1 MGLFTKAATALT
13 SLTTGMG
20 LTDPLLMRWATQGAG
35 GRDGEDNPSGETVTV
50 QTALQLDTVFAC
62 ARLIAQTIA
71 TLPVMLYQR
80 DGDGQ
85 AIVATRHSLYRVIHD
100 KPNADM
106 TAVEFWTAI
115 VACKLLWGN
124 GYAAITRRADG
135 QVISLDPLRT
145 DRVQV
150 TRQEDGSRT
159 FTYVWNGQ
167 TTVYFE
173 DDIFHLKGFS
183 LDGEEGIS
191 CIAAGWKSFGTAI
204 ATERTA
210 GSIFKNMLRPSGY
223 LKIPTF
229 LSKEN
234 RQKTRE
240 YLKEYQGAGN
250 TGKVPMF
257 EGGWEFAPFSIPPDD
272 AQLLETRA
280 FNIETM
286 CRWFGV
292 PPSLVG
298 HTEKATT
305 WGTGLEQINLG
316 FLQYTLR
323 PHLKEI
329 EQCIG
334 LRLLTARDQAKYYAE
349 FNVEGLLRADSKG
362 RAENYRTAIA
372 GTWMTPNEVR
382 KLENLPPKEGGDH
395 LLIQGAMMPLDVLI
409 EQAAQAAVQM
419 ALLAQ
424 QQAQAPLDEEDPLD
438 AALPDDSTDEEV
450 DAVTDN
456 EVKALFSAE
465 YIAK

>member
-1 MGLFTKAATALT
+1 MGLFTKAGAVVQSVTTA
-13 SLTTGMG
+13 MG

-35 GRDGEDNPSGETVTV
+35 GRDGDENPSGETVTV

-71 TLPVMLYQR
+71 TLPVMLYR
-80 DGDGQ
+80 RGAGAGQ
-85 AIVATRHSLYRVIHD
+85 STVATNHTLYRVIHD
-100 KPNADM
+100 RPNADM
-106 TAVEFWTAI
+106 TAVEFWTAM

-124 GYAAITRRADG
+124 SYAAINRRSDG
-135 QVISLDPLRT
+135 SVISLDPLRT

-150 TRQEDGSRT
+150 TLQTDGSRT
-159 FTYVWNGQ
+159 YTYVWNGQ

-183 LDGEEGIS
+183 LDGQEGIS

-223 LKIPTF
+223 LSIPQF
-229 LSKEN
+229 LSKDN
-234 RQKTRE
+234 REKVRD
-240 YLKEYQGAGN
+240 YIKEFIGARN

-257 EGGWEFAPFSIPPDD
+257 EGGWEFKAFDIPPDD
-272 AQLLETRA
+272 AQLLETRS
-280 FNIETM
+280 FNIETI

-292 PPSLVG
+292 PPMLVG
-298 HTEKATT
+298 HTEKTTT

-329 EQCIG
+329 EQAIHM
-334 LRLLTARDQAKYYAE
+334 RLLPAREQPLYYAE

-362 RAENYRTAIA
+362 RAAFYKEAIQ
-372 GTWMTPNEVR
+372 GSWMAPNEAR
-382 KLENLPPKEGGDH
+382 ALENMPPKEGGDD
-395 LLIQGAMMPLDVLI
+395 LLAQGAMVPLRLLVEQAVAKQLAAQQAEQARLAPPAADQGNELDVAEPAAEET
-409 EQAAQAAVQM
+409 EQ
-419 ALLAQ
+419 
-424 QQAQAPLDEEDPLD
+424 
-438 AALPDDSTDEEV
+438 
-450 DAVTDN
+450 
-456 EVKALFSAE
+456 
-465 YIAK
+465 

>member
-1 MGLFTKAATALT
+1 MGLFSKAVAAIQ
-13 SLTTGMG
+13 SVTTGRG
-20 LTDPLLMRWATQGAG
+20 LTDPILMRWATQGAG
-35 GRDGEDNPSGETVTV
+35 GNGDGDNPSGETVTV

-71 TLPVMLYQR
+71 TLPCMLYQR
-80 DGDGQ
+80 GRNDQ
-85 AIVATRHSLYRVIHD
+85 EAVIATGHSLYRVIHD
-100 KPNADM
+100 RPNADM

-135 QVISLDPLRT
+135 SVISLDPLRT

-150 TRQEDGSRT
+150 TRQQDGSRT
-159 FTYVWNGQ
+159 YTYVFNGQ

-191 CIAAGWKSFGTAI
+191 CIAAGHKSMGHAI

-223 LKIPTF
+223 LKIPQF

-234 RQKTRE
+234 REKARE
-240 YLKEYQGAGN
+240 YLKGFTGAEN

-257 EGGWEFAPFSIPPDD
+257 EGGWEFAPFSVPPDD
-272 AQLLETRA
+272 AQLLETRS
-280 FNIETM
+280 FNIETL

-298 HTEKATT
+298 HTEKTTT

-329 EQCIG
+329 EQTIG
-334 LRLLTARDQAKYYAE
+334 MRLLTERDQAKYYAE

-362 RAENYRTAIA
+362 RAEYYRTAIQ
-372 GTWMTPNEVR
+372 GSWMTPNEVR
-382 KLENLPPKEGGDH
+382 ALENMPPKPGGDH
-395 LLIQGAMMPLDVLI
+395 LLAQGAMVPLEVLI
-409 EQAAQAAVQM
+409 QQAAETVAAQM
-419 ALLAQ
+419 MARQ
-424 QQAQAPLDEEDPLD
+424 QTAIAPPADRGAES
-438 AALPDDSTDEEV
+438 AALPEGSGD
-450 DAVTDN
+450 VT
-456 EVKALFSAE
+456 ETGSVTTH
-465 YIAK
+465 

>member
-1 MGLFTKAATALT
+1 MGLRTKAAAALQSVTTA
-13 SLTTGMG
+13 MG
-20 LTDPLLMRWATQGAG
+20 LTDPLLMRWATQGG
-35 GRDGEDNPSGETVTV
+35 GPNGEDNPSGETVTV

-71 TLPVMLYQR
+71 TLPVMIYER
-80 DGDGQ
+80 GQ
-85 AIVATRHSLYRVIHD
+85 NDQQAKVATRHSLYRVIHD
-100 KPNADM
+100 RPNAEM

-124 GYAAITRRADG
+124 GYAAIRRRADG
-135 QVISLDPLRT
+135 SVIALDPLRT

-150 TRQEDGSRT
+150 TRQTDGSRT
-159 FTYVWNGQ
+159 YTYTWNGQ

-223 LKIPTF
+223 LSIPQF

-234 RQKTRE
+234 RLKARE
-240 YLKEYQGAGN
+240 YIKDFIGSGN
-250 TGKVPMF
+250 TGKVPFF
-257 EGGWEFAPFSIPPDD
+257 EGGWKFEPFSIPPDD

-280 FNIETM
+280 FNIETI

-292 PPSLVG
+292 PPMLVG
-298 HTEKATT
+298 HTEKTTT

-329 EQCIG
+329 EQAIG
-334 LRLLTARDQAKYYAE
+334 MRLLSERDQARYYAE

-362 RAENYRTAIA
+362 RADVYDKGIK
-372 GTWMTPNEVR
+372 GGWMTPNEVR
-382 KLENLPPKEGGDH
+382 ALENLPPLPGGDH
-395 LLIQGAMMPLDVLI
+395 LMIQGAMMPLEMLI
-409 EQAAQAAVQM
+409 EQAARTAANL
-419 ALLAQ
+419 ALAAQ
-424 QQAQAPLDEEDPLD
+424 QPAQL
-438 AALPDDSTDEEV
+438 ALPKPDPTDDFVPAGNAAAEAEAEPAASTD
-450 DAVTDN
+450 
-456 EVKALFSAE
+456 
-465 YIAK
+465 